1 MGRLKGGKNKAKITL
16 EIVKKQEKF
25 ESNPDNKKEEID
37 ITINPGQEHR
47 DMESLGKVEVPIN
60 PELKKIVNELGK
72 TFGHEVIHLAS
83 EEVEKER
90 IPTGIEAFDKLT
102 GGLPAG
108 AFTVIWGNK
117 GSTKTTTALH
127 LIAEAQKI
135 GKTCLYLDLE
145 HSYDNEWATKCG
157 VDTSKLLIA
166 SNFDNAEQAMDTA
179 IKVSREKVVDVIVL
193 DSVQALSPKGEQ
205 EEKSGKEKSVEDD
218 TMALLARKL
227 SLFFRVSGTD
237 VYRGKVTFILIGQAR
252 TDLGGFIKLD
262 KLSGGKALG
271 HYATLVIKAYKAG
284 KADAPHFNFR
294 IGEKNKSFPI
304 GSQICYRLEKKKI
317 SHTAPE
323 ETELRQDFYNEFG
336 FKKPTDKE
344 IETLYHE
351 WIEFEQE
358 D

>member
-1 MGRLKGGKNKAKITL
+1 MGRTKGAKGKKNK
-16 EIVKKQEKF
+16 EKLII
-25 ESNPDNKKEEID
+25 KE
-37 ITINPGQEHR
+37 
-47 DMESLGKVEVPIN
+47 LGKGELIIPTTEKYPKELLAEKGPSASVGPTIN
-60 PELKKIVNELGK
+60 PELKKTVNELTK
-72 TFGHEVIHLAS
+72 QFGHDIIHFAS

-90 IPTGIEAFDKLT
+90 IPTGIVAIDKLIT
-102 GGLPAG
+102 GFPAG
-108 AFTVIWGNK
+108 AFSIIWGNK

-145 HSYDNEWATKCG
+145 HSYDNDWATKCG
-157 VDTSKLLIA
+157 VDTSKLLIGG
-166 SNFDNAEQAMDTA
+166 NFDNAEQAMDTA
-179 IKVSREKVVDVIVL
+179 IKMCKEKVIDVIVL

-205 EEKSGKEKSVEDD
+205 EEKSGKEKSIEDD

-227 SLFFRVSGTD
+227 SLFFRVSGTE
-237 VYRGKVTFILIGQAR
+237 VYRGKVTFVLIGQAR

-284 KADAPHFNFR
+284 KADAPHFKFKV
-294 IGEKNKSFPI
+294 GDKNKSFPI

-323 ETELRQDFYNEFG
+323 ETETRQDFYNEFG
-336 FKKPTDKE
+336 FRKPTNEE
-344 IETLYHE
+344 IEALYQE
-351 WIEFEQE
+351 WIEFEKE
-358 D
+358 